1 MFELLLIILLLIPR
15 QTSSVPSPKVLSDS
29 ISHRNTAYDVST
41 PEVTLRFGGDCLL
54 AGYYETDVGDSVDR
68 AFADFDLLKGAEV
81 SMVNLECPVTTR
93 GRKIRKPYN
102 FRMHPRFLSAFTS
115 AGIDVVNLANNHIYD
130 FGKVGLFDTISYLD
144 SVGIQHVGAGR
155 SAKQAHRPVII
166 QAKGRRIALLGYY
179 GGGEA
184 PKATRRLPGVADR
197 RIEDIKDDV
206 ARIRREKSAD
216 YIVVNL
222 HWGTEKSESPD
233 PDQIE
238 FAHEVIDA
246 GADLVV
252 GHHTHVLQGIE
263 RYKSGVI
270 VYSLGNFVFG
280 GNSRDT
286 YDTALFEVRLTSSST
301 EYRLIPIHIERW
313 QARELFGSESENVV
327 RHVRKLSRMFQ
338 ESIFTN
344 KEVR

>member
-1 MFELLLIILLLIPR
+1 
-15 QTSSVPSPKVLSDS
+15 
-29 ISHRNTAYDVST
+29 
-41 PEVTLRFGGDCLL
+41 
-54 AGYYETDVGDSVDR
+54 
-68 AFADFDLLKGAEV
+68 
-81 SMVNLECPVTTR
+81 MVNFECPVTTR

-102 FRMHPRFLSAFTS
+102 FRMHPRFLSAFAS

-130 FGKVGLFDTISYLD
+130 YGKAGLFDTISYLD
-144 SVGIQHVGAGR
+144 SVGIRHVGAGR
-155 SAKQAHRPVII
+155 NAGQAHRPVVIH
-166 QAKGRRIALLGYY
+166 ARGRRIALLGYY

-184 PKATRRLPGVADR
+184 PKATRRSQGVADR
-197 RIEDIKDDV
+197 RIEDIQSDV
-206 ARIRREKSAD
+206 GRIRREKTAD

-222 HWGTEKSESPD
+222 HWGVEKAEIPD
-233 PDQIE
+233 SDQIE

-246 GADLVV
+246 GVDLVV
-252 GHHTHVLQGIE
+252 GHHPHVLQGIE

-270 VYSLGNFVFG
+270 VYSLGNLVFG

-301 EYRLIPIHIERW
+301 DYRLIPIRVERW
-313 QARELFGSESENVV
+313 QARELFGSESESVV
-327 RHVRKLSRMFQ
+327 RHVRKLSGIFQ